1 MSRKCSS
8 SEAQV
13 SEMAESIIQDVAEFL
28 FEDEEFGSSLE
39 VSWCNGLRPQK
50 LWPKSPR
57 MPLCTPSVSKALWT
71 LNPPFHR
78 WSAADLSLPCNS
90 PRHPNPEFRQ
100 GQLQRLH

>member
-1 MSRKCSS
+1 MCSS

-57 MPLCTPSVSKALWT
+57 MPLCTPSVSKSLWT
-71 LNPPFHR
+71 LNPPFNR
-78 WSAADLSLPCNS
+78 WS
-90 PRHPNPEFRQ
+90 R
-100 GQLQRLH
+100 G

>member
-1 MSRKCSS
+1 MRSIAPGDEGKQKRKAKKGENGVSRTS

-39 VSWCNGLRPQK
+39 VSWCNRLRPQK

-57 MPLCTPSVSKALWT
+57 MPLCTPSVSKSLWT
-71 LNPPFHR
+71 LNPPFNR
-78 WSAADLSLPCNS
+78 
-90 PRHPNPEFRQ
+90 
-100 GQLQRLH
+100 

>member
-1 MSRKCSS
+1 MSRTS

-50 LWPKSPR
+50 LWPKSP
-57 MPLCTPSVSKALWT
+57 
-71 LNPPFHR
+71 
-78 WSAADLSLPCNS
+78 
-90 PRHPNPEFRQ
+90 
-100 GQLQRLH
+100 